1 MVLPPLPR
9 ACPPTSGSP
18 HWPPAPCPG
27 AREGHEG
34 PELHCCLPPLTPR
47 TWHRSVRET
56 HGIAVR
62 GPEELPFPSSWPGS
76 HLSAVDWPE
85 TLHVARPV
93 PGPLARSEGST
104 PRQARVPHPP
114 VAGTTRWTVDWR
126 EILPRR
132 PGPVTSFSPVTSAYS
147 GFLSFSIYEIF
158 EDVDSSGWAWPEYPA
173 AKCPV
178 RWVRDE
184 VCSGATMDGDLG
196 AHCLLP
202 LPCLHLLCF
211 ISLPPPCV
219 FLLSRPSVR
228 STEGLLGPRAETV
241 NNPTHCSIRPKTRGQ
256 GSRGPALRI
265 PARPR
270 LPCRFVQGVHCA
282 RAPRAGVVVHAVEH
296 GPLVYLLGQFSGRWS

>member
-1 MVLPPLPR
+1 M
-9 ACPPTSGSP
+9 AC
-18 HWPPAPCPG
+18 
-27 AREGHEG
+27 
-34 PELHCCLPPLTPR
+34 L
-47 TWHRSVRET
+47 
-56 HGIAVR
+56 
-62 GPEELPFPSSWPGS
+62 
-76 HLSAVDWPE
+76 
-85 TLHVARPV
+85 V

-104 PRQARVPHPP
+104 PRQARVPRPP
-114 VAGTTRWTVDWR
+114 VAETTRWTVDWR

-196 AHCLLP
+196 THCLLP

-219 FLLSRPSVR
+219 FLC
-228 STEGLLGPRAETV
+228 STEGLLGPHAETV

-256 GSRGPALRI
+256 GSRGLSFGSQPGRD
-265 PARPR
+265 
-270 LPCRFVQGVHCA
+270 CRVGSCRVCTVQGHRVQGSLFT
-282 RAPRAGVVVHAVEH
+282 P
-296 GPLVYLLGQFSGRWS
+296 